1 MDKLN
6 IMTKYLI
13 GLIAVLLLA
22 IFIGY
27 RQYDTLLKEKNRL
40 SMNNTTLMN
49 SNKEYKVRD
58 SLNVYEI
65 GRLQLTKDEF
75 KEYKKESE
83 KLIKD
88 LKMKKSEVVTITNT
102 EIKTVEKIRFIL
114 KDSCLNY
121 HSRWADV
128 SGCIGDTLTI
138 NTRDSISQVGVV
150 EYKHKFLWWK
160 WKVKGV
166 KQVIIN
172 HNPNSKISFS
182 EYIEIK
188 D

>member
-1 MDKLN
+1 
-6 IMTKYLI
+6 MTKYLI

-27 RQYDTLLKEKNRL
+27 RQYDTLLQEKNRL

-49 SNKEYKVRD
+49 SNKEYKIRD

-65 GRLQLTKDEF
+65 GRLQLTEEEF
-75 KEYKKESE
+75 KEYKKDSE

-88 LKMKKSEVVTITNT
+88 LKMKKSEVRTITNT
-102 EIKTVEKIRFIL
+102 EIKTVEKIRFEL
-114 KDSCLNY
+114 KDSCIN
-121 HSRWADV
+121 HHTKWSDV
-128 SGCIGDTLTI
+128 TGCIGDTLTVS
-138 NTRDSISQVGVV
+138 TRDSITQVGVV

-160 WKVKGV
+160 WKIKGV
-166 KQVIIN
+166 KQVIVN

>member
-1 MDKLN
+1 
-6 IMTKYLI
+6 
-13 GLIAVLLLA
+13 
-22 IFIGY
+22 
-27 RQYDTLLKEKNRL
+27 
-40 SMNNTTLMN
+40 
-49 SNKEYKVRD
+49 
-58 SLNVYEI
+58 
-65 GRLQLTKDEF
+65 
-75 KEYKKESE
+75 
-83 KLIKD
+83 
-88 LKMKKSEVVTITNT
+88 MKKSEIVTITNT
-102 EIKTVEKIRFIL
+102 EIKTVGKIRFVL

-121 HSRWADV
+121 RSKWADI

-138 NTRDSISQVGVV
+138 NTRDSISQVGAI

-166 KQVIIN
+166 KQVIVN

>member
-49 SNKEYKVRD
+49 SNKEYQVRD
-58 SLNVYEI
+58 SLHVYEI

-102 EIKTVEKIRFIL
+102 EIKTVEKIRFVL
-114 KDSCLNY
+114 KDSCIDY
-121 HSRWADV
+121 HSKWADV
-128 SGCIGDTLTI
+128 SGCIGDTLTVK
-138 NTRDSISQVGVV
+138 TRDSISQVGVI
-150 EYKHKFLWWK
+150 EYKRKFLWWK

-166 KQVIIN
+166 KQVIVN

>member
-27 RQYDTLLKEKNRL
+27 RQYNNLLKERNRL

-102 EIKTVEKIRFIL
+102 EIKTVERIRFIL

-121 HSRWADV
+121 HSKWADI

-138 NTRDSISQVGVV
+138 NTRDSISQIGVI

-166 KQVIIN
+166 KQAIVN